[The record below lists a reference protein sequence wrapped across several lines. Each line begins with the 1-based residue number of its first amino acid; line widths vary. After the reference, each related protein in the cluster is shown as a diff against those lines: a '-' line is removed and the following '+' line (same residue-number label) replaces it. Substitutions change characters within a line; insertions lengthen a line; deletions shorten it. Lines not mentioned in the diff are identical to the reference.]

1 MMTFPNKAAMAG
13 VLRACR
19 IVLPVLLLWLAL
31 FSSVHADIRND
42 TPIFTGPGAA
52 IAYGAML
59 SDLARADVVFFGELH
74 GNALSHEMERT
85 LLRDL
90 CERLPGAIA
99 VGMEMFDSDV
109 QLVMDEYLAGLI
121 PKHRF
126 IHESRAWPGYAR
138 DYEPI
143 VELCRIR
150 NIQLIATNAPHR
162 YASAV
167 FLGGLDALHLFPL
180 ETRRYFAPLPI
191 LYDPSLKTYR
201 EISAGMSP
209 KTGSMHRSGKL
220 VDAQV
225 LRDATMAHFILKH
238 AERGKLVLHFN
249 GAYHSAYREGIVWF
263 LLRER
268 GDLRTRVITTVVQ
281 ERTGSLDSHHF
292 GKGDYLIVTPPGP
305 SP

>member
-1 MMTFPNKAAMAG
+1 
-13 VLRACR
+13 
-19 IVLPVLLLWLAL
+19 
-31 FSSVHADIRND
+31 
-42 TPIFTGPGAA
+42 
-52 IAYGAML
+52 
-59 SDLARADVVFFGELH
+59 
-74 GNALSHEMERT
+74 
-85 LLRDL
+85 
-90 CERLPGAIA
+90 
-99 VGMEMFDSDV
+99 MFDSDV

-126 IHESRAWPGYAR
+126 IHEARAWPEYER
-138 DYEPI
+138 NYEPI
-143 VELCRIR
+143 VELCRKQ

-180 ETRRYFAPLPI
+180 EARRYFAPLPI
-191 LYDPSLKTYR
+191 LYDANLKTYR

-263 LLRER
+263 LHRER
-268 GDLRTRVITTVVQ
+268 GDLRTKVITTVIQ
-281 ERTGSLDSHHF
+281 ERTGSLDAQHF
-292 GKGDYLIVTPPGP
+292 SKGDYLVIAPPAP
-305 SP
+305 PP

>member
-1 MMTFPNKAAMAG
+1 MVTFSNKAAMTGA
-13 VLRACR
+13 LRACR
-19 IVLPVLLLWLAL
+19 IVLPVLLFRLAF
-31 FSSVHADIRND
+31 FSPVHGDIRNN
-42 TPIFTGPGAA
+42 TPIFTGSGAA
-52 IAYGAML
+52 ITYGSML
-59 SDLARADVVFFGELH
+59 NDLALNDVVFFGELH
-74 GNALSHEMERT
+74 GNALSHAMEHT

-90 CERLPGAIA
+90 GERRPGAIA

-126 IHESRAWPGYAR
+126 IHEARAWPEYER
-138 DYEPI
+138 NYEPI
-143 VELCRIR
+143 VELCRKQ

-180 ETRRYFAPLPI
+180 EARRYFAPLPI
-191 LYDPSLKTYR
+191 LYDESLKTYR

-238 AERGKLVLHFN
+238 FERGKLVLHFN

-268 GDLRTRVITTVVQ
+268 GDLRTKVITTVIQ
-281 ERTGSLDSHHF
+281 EHTGYLEAHHF
-292 GKGDYLIVTPPGP
+292 GKGDYLIVAPPAP
-305 SP
+305 PP